1 MASAL
6 AARIEAA
13 TPAGRDREIDGLRA
27 IAIAGVVLGHW
38 LVTGFTDAGG
48 TLSTASPLREMPW
61 LAPLSWVLQ
70 TLAPFFL
77 VGGYT
82 AALGLDRAGTY
93 RAWLGR
99 RLARLARPV
108 PVLLGFWALLTPALW
123 LAGLG
128 PSDLETVVRLVVSP
142 LWFLCAFALLTALT
156 PLFRRLPPWG
166 AAIPLCAVAAV
177 DLWRLALDGPAWI
190 GLLNVLTGWSV
201 PFALGAAWARHGA
214 PSRRTALGMLAGG
227 TAATAALVAF
237 AGYPAGM
244 VGVPGE
250 ALSNLNPPTLAAVA
264 FGVAQTGLA
273 LLLKD
278 RVAALLRTPLA
289 WAAVVLVNLSAMT
302 VFLWHQ
308 SALLL
313 VTTATLGI
321 GPLPGL
327 HTAPD
332 TPAWIPARLCW
343 LPVFALTLWAL
354 WALFARF
361 ESARPGRS
369 GARRDADATG
379 PAETGNP
386 RLP

>member
-1 MASAL
+1 MVSAL

-38 LVTGFTDAGG
+38 LVTGFTAADGAL
-48 TLSTASPLREMPW
+48 TVTSPLREMPW
-61 LAPLSWVLQ
+61 LAPVSWALQ

-82 AALGLDRAGTY
+82 AALGLERAGTY

-108 PVLLGFWALLTPALW
+108 PVLLGFWALLAPALW
-123 LAGLG
+123 LAGLT
-128 PSDLETVVRLVVSP
+128 PSSVEAIVRLVLSP
-142 LWFLCAFALLTALT
+142 LWFLCVFAVLTALT

-166 AAIPLCAVAAV
+166 AVIPLCAVAAV
-177 DLWRLALDGPAWI
+177 DVCRFALDGPAWL

-214 PSRRTALGMLAGG
+214 SSRRTATWMLGAGA
-227 TAATAALVAF
+227 AATAALVAF
-237 AGYPAGM
+237 AGYPASM
-244 VGVPGE
+244 VGVPG
-250 ALSNLNPPTLAAVA
+250 AGLSNLNPPTLAAVA

-278 RVAALLRTPLA
+278 RVAVLLRAPLA
-289 WAAVVLVNLSAMT
+289 WAPVVLVNLSAMT

-313 VTTATLGI
+313 TTAAFLGA

-332 TPAWIPARLCW
+332 DPAWIPARLCW
-343 LPVFALTLWAL
+343 LPVFALALAAL

-361 ESARPGRS
+361 ESARPER
-369 GARRDADATG
+369 
-379 PAETGNP
+379 P
-386 RLP
+386 